1 MTYDLSNEYEVRKV
15 LLRLNALI
23 KKGVL
28 VELKEQRPLR
38 TLSQNSYLHL
48 LLQVFA
54 MEYGCSLDVAKV
66 DYYKRLCD
74 YMHFENCGSI
84 LGKGCGT
91 LDMTKESH
99 YPGAAYELGK
109 SFT

>member
-1 MTYDLSNEYEVRKV
+1 
-15 LLRLNALI
+15 
-23 KKGVL
+23 
-28 VELKEQRPLR
+28 
-38 TLSQNSYLHL
+38 
-48 LLQVFA
+48 
-54 MEYGCSLDVAKV
+54 
-66 DYYKRLCD
+66 
-74 YMHFENCGSI
+74 MHFENCGSI